1 MPPTRSRGRLAKL
14 GSCTLSTSRAS
25 SREVTTT
32 SGIVGPIMS
41 VMMGPCTAAR
51 SRRRRCTSVF
61 TTWCTLPTTGS
72 VRGPGGRRRE
82 PPPRRRNWR
91 MDTARSANRMALYV
105 VSSMP
110 AVVARGWDA
119 SWRLVVEVS
128 ELFIGGSSVD
138 VSQYVDSHESVRVTY
153 KTSSRFTFVILRLE
167 RLAH

>member
-1 MPPTRSRGRLAKL
+1 
-14 GSCTLSTSRAS
+14 
-25 SREVTTT
+25 
-32 SGIVGPIMS
+32 
-41 VMMGPCTAAR
+41 
-51 SRRRRCTSVF
+51 
-61 TTWCTLPTTGS
+61 
-72 VRGPGGRRRE
+72 
-82 PPPRRRNWR
+82 
-91 MDTARSANRMALYV
+91 MALYV